1 MALTS
6 GFYNSYDGDRKYTAT
21 QLSDLFSNLITDGV
35 LMNYGDAFSVTA
47 NGTNNTVIVGSGRSW
62 FNNIWA
68 LNDADLSIELSES
81 GVLDRY
87 DAVALTINKSVGTR
101 AVSIDI
107 VTGQQSVNP
116 VYPTLTLDDE
126 NEIWQYPLAYIFRE
140 ANSTAISQANVEY
153 KVGTTEC
160 PFITGILE
168 TISTDAMLAQW
179 EDEFTTWFD
188 NLHAVLDTDVAT
200 HLQNEIE
207 ALQNWQNSFVG
218 THYPI
223 GKLIFSTEN
232 VNPGTY
238 LTGTTWEL
246 WGSGKVPVGVDPND
260 TDFNAAE
267 KTGGE
272 KSHTLTVDELPTH
285 NHTLSVSG
293 TAASAGEHTHTTTD
307 AGGHTHTATTASNG
321 NHTHTAT
328 TSSAGGH
335 SHTANSGG
343 AHTHSISGKN
353 GSATYAFTGQSVNL
367 GSGLIVGYYHNT
379 TLGGWTLQA
388 NSAGAH
394 THSTTTNGAHT
405 HTLTTSNTGAH
416 THTLTTTNNGTHSHT
431 ANKNGAHTHVL
442 TISGTSDNTGSDSAH
457 NNMPPYITCY
467 IWKRVA

>member
-47 NGTNNTVIVGSGRSW
+47 NGNDNSVVVGPGRAW
-62 FNNIWA
+62 FNNIWV
-68 LNDADLSIELSES
+68 LNDNAMHIQFPEA

-87 DAVALTINKSVGTR
+87 DALALTINKSVGTR
-101 AVSIDI
+101 AVSIEV
-107 VTGQQSVNP
+107 VTGQQSAEP
-116 VYPTLTLDDE
+116 VHPTLTLDDE

-140 ANSTAISQANVEY
+140 NGSTAISQSNVEC

-179 EDEFTTWFD
+179 EGEFMEWFD
-188 NLHAVLDTDVAT
+188 NLHAVLDEDVAT

-218 THYPI
+218 THYPV

-238 LTGTTWEL
+238 LPGTTWEL
-246 WGSGKVPVGVDPND
+246 WGSGKVPVGVNPDD

-272 KSHTLTVDELPTH
+272 KTHVLTVDELPAH
-285 NHTLSVSG
+285 NHSLNVSG
-293 TAASAGEHTHTTTD
+293 TAASAGAHTHTED
-307 AGGHTHTATTASNG
+307 SAGAHTHTS
-321 NHTHTAT
+321 T

-335 SHTANSGG
+335 SHTANSSGNHSHTANSNG

-353 GSATYAFTGQSVNL
+353 GSSTYVFTGQSVSL
-367 GSGLIVGYYHNT
+367 GSGLIVGYFHT
-379 TLGGWTLQA
+379 SSLGWSLQA

-405 HTLTTSNTGAH
+405 HSTTTNGAH
-416 THTLTTTNNGTHSHT
+416 THTLTTSSNGSHT
-431 ANKNGAHTHVL
+431 HTIKTGGAHTHDL
-442 TISGTSDNTGSDSAH
+442 TISGSTADIGSGIGH